1 MMSKL
6 LPSPILLTLAV
17 VLLTLPFHG
26 NTLQNESSSN
36 PERAILLHIKRHF
49 SNPTHLSHWT
59 SSAADHCNWPE
70 VTCVDG
76 SVTGIRLVDLKLNRT
91 VPPFICDLR
100 SLTLVDLNHNF
111 FSGPFPTSL
120 YNCSSLEF
128 LDLSFNFFNGSIPAD
143 IHSLSPQLKVFNL
156 SANSFAH
163 GIPPAIGALKQLQEL
178 HLAMSFLSTASF
190 PPEIG
195 DLLNL
200 QVLDLN
206 DNPFSPQPIPSSF
219 TNLKELRN
227 LWIRNSNLAG
237 EIPENLFSNATTPA
251 LEYLDLSGNGLS
263 GNIPSGM
270 FLMKNLTTLYLMANR
285 LSGHIPQAVEA
296 FNLNWIDLSNNCL
309 AGEIPQGFGKLTK
322 LEGLVLFMNQLTGE
336 IPGSIGR
343 LPALGDVR
351 LFMNNLSGEIPPEFG
366 RFSKLQILD
375 VSTNNLVGSL
385 PEGLCDNK
393 VLESFIAFQN
403 NLTGEI
409 PKSLGDC
416 SDSLIS
422 FRVEKNRLSGRIPD
436 GLWTARNL
444 KKLMVSDNLFIGE
457 LPAEKVGPN
466 LSLVEMGNNR
476 FSGEIPAGVSGWS
489 NLVSFKAGYNLFTG
503 GIPNDLTVLEQLS
516 VLWVDGNQL
525 SGSLPSEIISWKSLT
540 SFKCNGNH
548 LSGEIPSALGRLL
561 NLNELDLSGNQF
573 SGEIPPEIGRQLRL
587 TSLNLSSNHLS
598 GAIPAELENA
608 AFDKSFLNN
617 SGLCSTNPT
626 SFGLSR
632 NCSKGKSQ
640 KTDVGFVRVIAILVS
655 VAAALVLVAILS
667 IVFVAGRKSN
677 DKTRQE
683 GPSPDWK
690 ITPFY
695 KLSFTESNI
704 VSNLTESNVMG
715 RGASGVVYQVALVGP
730 LHSRGCEKVAVKR
743 IWNCKSLK
751 REFEAEVKI
760 LGTIRHYN
768 IVKLLCGM
776 CSSDCKLLVYEY
788 MENRSLDLWIHT
800 KRRRS
805 SNWPPMGAYQVLLQW
820 PTRLHIAIGTA
831 QGLCYMHHSC
841 SPPIVHRDVKSSN
854 VLLDSE
860 FNAKVADFGLA
871 RLLLK
876 HGEAN
881 TTLSSVAAGS
891 FGYIAPEY
899 AHTTKVNEKID
910 VYSFGVILLEL
921 VTGREANDGTE
932 ELGLADWAWQHV
944 RGGKAIQDVLDAA
957 IKKPQYINE
966 MEDVFKL
973 GVFCTTTFPSAR
985 PTMKQVLQILLR
997 THPSPSPLGHEK
1009 MMITGSERDASP
1021 LLTHSRLVLDDHEFV
1036 SIV

>member
-1 MMSKL
+1 MRDPQKMSKR

-17 VLLTLPFHG
+17 VLLALPFHG
-26 NTLQNESSSN
+26 NTLQTSTN
-36 PERAILLHIKRHF
+36 PERPILLHIKQHF
-49 SNPTHLSHWT
+49 SNPTLLSHWT
-59 SSAADHCNWPE
+59 SSALDHCNWPE

-76 SVTGIRLVDLKLNRT
+76 SVTGIRLVDLKLNQT
-91 VPPFICDLR
+91 LPPFMCDLR

-111 FSGPFPTSL
+111 FSGPFPISL
-120 YNCSSLEF
+120 YNCSNLQF

-143 IHSLSPQLKVFNL
+143 INSLSPQLKVFNL
-156 SANSFAH
+156 SANSFA
-163 GIPPAIGALKQLQEL
+163 GCIPPAIGALQQLKEL
-178 HLAMSFLSTASF
+178 RLAMSFFSSASF

-219 TNLKELRN
+219 TNLNKLRN
-227 LWIRNSNLAG
+227 LWIRNSNLVG
-237 EIPENLFSNATTPA
+237 EIPENLFSNTTTPA

-270 FLMKNLTTLYLMANR
+270 FLMKNLTTVYLTANR

-296 FNLNWIDLSNNCL
+296 FNLNWIDLSNNSL
-309 AGEIPQGFGKLTK
+309 TGEIPQGFGKLTK
-322 LEGLVLFMNQLTGE
+322 LEGLFLFMNQLTGE

-351 LFMNNLSGEIPPEFG
+351 LFMNNLSGKIPPEFG
-366 RFSKLQILD
+366 RFSKLQRLD

-422 FRVEKNRLSGRIPD
+422 FRVEKNQLSGRIPD

-444 KKLMVSDNLFIGE
+444 EKLMVSDNLFIGE

-476 FSGEIPAGVSGWS
+476 FSGEIPAGVSSWS
-489 NLVSFKAGYNLFTG
+489 NLVSFKAGYNLFSG
-503 GIPNDLTVLEQLS
+503 GIPNELTVLEQLS

-525 SGSLPSEIISWKSLT
+525 SGSFPSEIISWKSLT
-540 SFKCNGNH
+540 SLKCNGNH

-573 SGEIPPEIGRQLRL
+573 SGEIPPEIGRHLRL
-587 TSLNLSSNHLS
+587 TSLNLSSNNLS

-617 SGLCSTNPT
+617 SGLCSTNPS

-632 NCSKGKSQ
+632 NCSKEKSQ
-640 KTDVGFVRVIAILVS
+640 KADAGFVRVIAILVS
-655 VAAALVLVAILS
+655 TAAALVVVAILS

-677 DKTRQE
+677 DKRRQE

-690 ITPFY
+690 ITPFH

-715 RGASGVVYQVALVGP
+715 RGASGIVYQVALVGA

-743 IWNCKSLK
+743 IWNCKSLE

-776 CSSDCKLLVYEY
+776 SSSDCKLLVYEF
-788 MENRSLDLWIHT
+788 MEKRSLDLWIHA
-800 KRRRS
+800 KRRS
-805 SNWPPMGAYQVLLQW
+805 SNWAGSPPTAYHYEVLQW
-820 PTRLHIAIGTA
+820 PTRLRIAIGTA

-860 FNAKVADFGLA
+860 FNAKLADFGLA

-891 FGYIAPEY
+891 FGYIAPGQ
-899 AHTTKVNEKID
+899 
-910 VYSFGVILLEL
+910 SL
-921 VTGREANDGTE
+921 
-932 ELGLADWAWQHV
+932 
-944 RGGKAIQDVLDAA
+944 
-957 IKKPQYINE
+957 P
-966 MEDVFKL
+966 
-973 GVFCTTTFPSAR
+973 
-985 PTMKQVLQILLR
+985 
-997 THPSPSPLGHEK
+997 PSPSP
-1009 MMITGSERDASP
+1009 
-1021 LLTHSRLVLDDHEFV
+1021 
-1036 SIV
+1036 